1 MEELKEYTVTLV
13 TRMERI
19 YNVLAYDEDDAR
31 QTAFFSDCDDG
42 EFIHSQIL
50 EYEITDGYSDVDAE
64 TIQTNKKPDYA
75 TQYMPIDFD

>member
-19 YNVLAYDEDDAR
+19 YNVLAYDKDDAR

-50 EYEITDGYSDVDAE
+50 EYEIADGYSDVDAL
-64 TIQTNKKPDYA
+64 TLHTAFVSKK
-75 TQYMPIDFD
+75 